1 MVFGSSS
8 NRFYML
14 SKRDGFLYVLVPD
27 IHVKSCYKIPTYSE
41 TFEALKLSVR
51 PSINQNV
58 S

>member
-1 MVFGSSS
+1 
-8 NRFYML
+8 ML